1 MAKKNYSFVRVKVLL
16 PWFPIVATY
25 LAKHIFLKKKVVLFE
40 LSLAFFSEKK
50 NVICLPVLK
59 DPTSYCNFLEEP
71 HLNKFASH

>member
-1 MAKKNYSFVRVKVLL
+1 MVPYCGNIPGK
-16 PWFPIVATY
+16 TY
-25 LAKHIFLKKKVVLFE
+25 FSEKKVVLFE

>member
-50 NVICLPVLK
+50 RYLPACPEGSDLLLQF
-59 DPTSYCNFLEEP
+59 S
-71 HLNKFASH
+71 